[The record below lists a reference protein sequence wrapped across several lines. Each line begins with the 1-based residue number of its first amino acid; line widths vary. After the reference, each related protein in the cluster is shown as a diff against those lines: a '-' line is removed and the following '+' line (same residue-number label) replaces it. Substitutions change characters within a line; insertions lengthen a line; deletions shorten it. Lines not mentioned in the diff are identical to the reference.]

1 MLLEQSN
8 YLCCMDK
15 LVEIIAKLSREI
27 GLMEETAKEQFNFKE
42 LTLTQMNYMETINQ
56 LHNPNLTELSTE
68 MNLTKPT
75 VKVAIDKLIE
85 KDYIYRVQS
94 DEDRRT
100 AHLHLTE
107 KGKQINQMHDY
118 AHKRLAELLSK
129 KLEDSECIQLVSLL
143 EKAISK

>member
-1 MLLEQSN
+1 MN
-8 YLCCMDK
+8 K

-27 GLMEETAKEQFNFKE
+27 GQMEEAAKEQFNFKE

-56 LHNPNLTELSTE
+56 LHNPNLTELAIE

-94 DEDRRT
+94 DEDRRS

-107 KGKQINQMHDY
+107 KGKLINQMHDY
-118 AHKRLAELLSK
+118 AHKRMAELMIK
-129 KLEDSECIQLVSLL
+129 KLGDTERQHLESLL
-143 EKAISK
+143 EKVLSK